1 MGEKE
6 LSIWAACGP
15 GWHGDGWGSEGFLM
29 LSQHEDGNLQTT
41 PLLCY
46 YTVDFGVTGFCS
58 IFFFL
63 SAANSQIKTVICAV
77 YEIWI
82 LVSLFYIFVIT
93 GLLYSISGSSTL
105 AHMCRKESLFIILRI
120 GFYFYFLTAGFY
132 TF

>member
-46 YTVDFGVTGFCS
+46 YTVDFGVTGFR
-58 IFFFL
+58 FFFL
-63 SAANSQIKTVICAV
+63 SAPNSQIKTVICAV

-82 LVSLFYIFVIT
+82 LVSLFYLFFIT

-105 AHMCRKESLFIILRI
+105 HTCAGKSLYLSYCALAFVFI
-120 GFYFYFLTAGFY
+120 F
-132 TF
+132 

>member
-1 MGEKE
+1 MAEWRLGFGEKE

-46 YTVDFGVTGFCS
+46 YAVDFGVTRFRS
-58 IFFFL
+58 IFFFF
-63 SAANSQIKTVICAV
+63 SAANSQIKTEICAV

-82 LVSLFYIFVIT
+82 LVRLFFFV
-93 GLLYSISGSSTL
+93 LYSISGSDTL
-105 AHMCRKESLFIILRI
+105 THTGRQESSFIILHN
-120 GFYFYFLTAGFY
+120 GFVFLF
-132 TF
+132 